1 MRRGGF
7 RGRRIMASRPRRLPG
22 TEITGVFR
30 TRALTPM
37 KKAASAKG
45 LPFLWE
51 EDLREM
57 P

>member
-1 MRRGGF
+1 
-7 RGRRIMASRPRRLPG
+7 MASRPRRLPG

-30 TRALTPM
+30 TRALSPM